1 MSLTGS
7 HGLSSS
13 SAVGGVS
20 KKVPQ
25 ERFCILD
32 TDVHLDREEHN
43 AGSLAL
49 VLSEGNED
57 K

>member
-1 MSLTGS
+1 MSLTGI

-13 SAVGGVS
+13 SAEQ
-20 KKVPQ
+20 VPQ
-25 ERFCILD
+25 ERLCILD